1 MSNKKINKNTT
12 SLPLLSRSSKMR
24 QIRTTT
30 NASSSFGALTSSVQ
44 TTPLPKIFF
53 TLYTYPISPQ
63 PILTPTS
70 IDIKAGYSPTTDKL
84 YQVSLLNRSEP
95 FYIYNDSG
103 KKITGVTFNLANDI
117 LNNCSIGFNAYND
130 EIFYIR
136 VLKEYNDD
144 SSGKCVLK
152 CSFVL
157 EDSTT
162 VVLNAL
168 LSWSIIKSNSDV
180 CTIKLTP
187 ITGYYC
193 NDVMGKSCA
202 IQTDGG
208 ATLKVWLN
216 SGGKC
221 PATQWS
227 SRNNMTPITPFFT
240 LLKQNDRIYCDSG
253 CEDQRYGYS
262 YCSSYDIYTLPDNVI
277 SRIIYNANLPYIRY
291 DDQGLNPYWVYP
303 LRKTCDEIMGR
314 ECDVF
319 DLERWR
325 KLGGDGVG
333 KMSDAEL
340 KNYIT
345 AVGPTYCN
353 KIVGEDCGTD
363 ATNGSA
369 IFNRWVNNGGRCYD
383 GESQST
389 TFSGGR
395 SCTTGCRTDS
405 YPYYCA

>member
-1 MSNKKINKNTT
+1 MSNKKITKNAT
-12 SLPLLSRSSKMR
+12 SLPLLSRSSIM
-24 QIRTTT
+24 QQFSRTTT
-30 NASSSFGALTSSVQ
+30 NTNSSFGVLTSSVQ
-44 TTPLPKIFF
+44 TTPPPKIFF
-53 TLYTYPISPQ
+53 TLYAYPDLPK
-63 PILTPTS
+63 PILTTTS
-70 IDIKAGYSPTTDKL
+70 IDIKAGYSPTIDKF

-95 FYIYNDSG
+95 FYIYNNSG

-117 LNNCSIGFNAYND
+117 LNNCSIGFSAYND

-162 VVLNAL
+162 VVLNAF

-187 ITGYYC
+187 ITVYYC

-202 IQTDGG
+202 FQTDGG
-208 ATLKVWLN
+208 ATQKVWLN

-221 PATQWS
+221 PVTQWS
-227 SRNNMTPITPFFT
+227 SVNNNIPINSFNTFIS
-240 LLKQNDRIYCDSG
+240 KKNNRIYCDSG

-277 SRIIYNANLPYIRY
+277 SRIIYSANLPYIRY
-291 DDQGLNPYWVYP
+291 DSQYLNPYWVYP

-314 ECDVF
+314 ECDDF
-319 DLERWR
+319 DLEKWR
-325 KLGGDGVG
+325 KLGGNGVDR
-333 KMSDAEL
+333 MSDIEL
-340 KNYIT
+340 QNYIT
-345 AVGPTYCN
+345 AIGPAYCN
-353 KIVGEDCGTD
+353 KIMRSDCGKND
-363 ATNGSA
+363 GDESSD
-369 IFNRWVNNGGRCYD
+369 IFTRWSMNGGSCGSD
-383 GESQST
+383 NWDSIT
-389 TFSGGR
+389 
-395 SCTTGCRTDS
+395 CTTGCSTDFS
-405 YPYYCA
+405 RSRCA